1 MEFDRKEIKVFICL
15 LKSFCYFLLVF
26 FKDLDEEVKMYIM
39 LF

>member
-1 MEFDRKEIKVFICL
+1 MEFDGKEIKVFICL
-15 LKSFCYFLLVF
+15 LKSFWYFLLVF